1 MDDDDDVC
9 RFHFQKRGKNGERSD
24 GVTFTQTALVPSPE
38 HHLLRAH
45 TQHARTNEHAS
56 TECREQALLA
66 HVGTPYVSCAAL
78 IR

>member
-1 MDDDDDVC
+1 
-9 RFHFQKRGKNGERSD
+9 
-24 GVTFTQTALVPSPE
+24 VTFTQTALVPSPE